1 MLTKEEILQYLF
13 ENKELFK
20 TKYNITKLGV
30 FGSFARDEQTEDSD
44 IDIIIE
50 MDRNTEEI
58 FEKKQELRSIL
69 KNKYHRKVDLCRER
83 SIKPIFKNSI
93 LNEAIYV

>member
-13 ENKELFK
+13 ENKELFRD
-20 TKYNITKLGV
+20 KYNIIKLGI

-58 FEKKQELRSIL
+58 FEKRLEL
-69 KNKYHRKVDLCRER
+69 KNTLKSYFHKEIDVCHSRA
-83 SIKPIFKNSI
+83 IKPIFKDYI
-93 LNEAIYV
+93 QNEAIYV

>member
-58 FEKKQELRSIL
+58 FEKKQELRNIL

-83 SIKPIFKNSI
+83 SIKPIFKNFI